1 MNQHCPRK
9 WPHYRTETGAKRSQ
23 TKLCRKMP
31 SWRWKQP
38 STSQSPNTNWP
49 RRRSWKNHSWWA
61 FSSEVLWRAA
71 ESLCHFFVSTDW
83 PLMGECNSLLATNL
97 KRYGKKL
104 CKFFRIVSG
113 RNARRSWERIV
124 FLTWITEITTIQF
137 SFGYRFHNVRHN
149 CRKIIPYLY
158 YLKIVFILSL
168 FQKF

>member
-31 SWRWKQP
+31 SWRWKQQ

-83 PLMGECNSLLATNL
+83 PLMGECNSLLARNL

-113 RNARRSWERIV
+113 RNARRSWAG
-124 FLTWITEITTIQF
+124 
-137 SFGYRFHNVRHN
+137 SACH
-149 CRKIIPYLY
+149 
-158 YLKIVFILSL
+158 LSL
-168 FQKF
+168 QNASNLLLFFKLHNWKYF